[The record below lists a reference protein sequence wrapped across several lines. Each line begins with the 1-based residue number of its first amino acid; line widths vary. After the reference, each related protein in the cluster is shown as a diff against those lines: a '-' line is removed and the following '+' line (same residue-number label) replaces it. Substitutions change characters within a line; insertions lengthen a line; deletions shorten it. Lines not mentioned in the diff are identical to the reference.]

1 MNNKNHT
8 LNITIRSLLVF
19 YFIVWCIQIA
29 AGQNMPVIKISGEAQ
44 GTTYRITY
52 SSNDNSNYAIEV
64 DSLLKEIDSSLSSYL
79 PVSIISRMNTND
91 TGVVADRFFTDV
103 FKKSQEVS
111 DRTKGAFDIT
121 IAPLVNAWGFGYE
134 RNTIHD
140 KHKIDSLRNLIGYR
154 MVRLSSNKLIKE
166 KRDIMLDVNA
176 IAQGYSVDIVSDF
189 LESKGI
195 TSYLVEIGGEV
206 RAKGKKENGALWKI
220 GIEQPLDNLPVKKR
234 IEKIIS
240 LKNIAIAT
248 SGNYRKYFEENG
260 QKYSHIID
268 PATGYPA
275 RNNLL
280 SATVIAADCISAD
293 AYATTFMVM
302 GLEKSRQ
309 FLSQNKDL
317 NLEVFFIY
325 DDNGKW
331 KTYASEKIKKW
342 MSEPKQDYANKPRRK
357 II

>member
-1 MNNKNHT
+1 MNIKNHK
-8 LNITIRSLLVF
+8 LHITIRALTFL
-19 YFIVWCIQIA
+19 YFMVWCAQIA
-29 AGQNMPVIKISGEAQ
+29 AGQNMPVIKIAGEAQ
-44 GTTYRITY
+44 GTTYHITY
-52 SSNDNSNYAIEV
+52 YADINRNYAREV

-111 DRTKGAFDIT
+111 DRTRGAFDIT
-121 IAPLVNAWGFGYE
+121 IAPVVNAWGFAVE
-134 RNTIHD
+134 RNIIPD
-140 KHKIDSLRNLIGYR
+140 RYKIDSLRNLIGYR
-154 MVRLSSNKLIKE
+154 MVQLASNKLIKA

-206 RAKGKKENGALWKI
+206 RAKGEKENGELWKV

-240 LKNIAIAT
+240 LKNVAIAT

-268 PATGYPA
+268 PATCYPA

-280 SATVIAADCISAD
+280 SATVIATDCISAD
-293 AYATTFMVM
+293 AYATAFMVM

-309 FLSQNKDL
+309 FLSKNKDL

-331 KTYASEKIKKW
+331 KTYASEKIEKW
-342 MSEPKQDYANKPRRK
+342 MNEPK
-357 II
+357 